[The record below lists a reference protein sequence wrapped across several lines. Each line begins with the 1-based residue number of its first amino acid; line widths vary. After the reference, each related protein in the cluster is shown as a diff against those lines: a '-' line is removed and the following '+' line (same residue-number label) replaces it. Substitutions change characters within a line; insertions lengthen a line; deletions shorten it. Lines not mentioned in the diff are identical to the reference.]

1 MFQCGRFQLDL
12 GTPRIM
18 GILNVTPDSFSDG
31 GRHAT
36 AQAAIRKAW
45 QMIEAGADLIDV
57 GGESTRPGAQAATLE
72 EELARVLPV
81 LTALRDAPVPLS
93 IDTMKTE
100 VMRAALDAGA
110 SLVNDVNA
118 LQAEGALQV
127 LASSDAGVC
136 LMHMQGEPRSM
147 QMAPHYTD
155 VQAEV
160 EAFLAQ
166 RVAAVRAAGVGA
178 ERIMLDPGIGFGKTL
193 EHNLALLRGL
203 PRLARLGYP
212 LLLGVSRKSMLGA
225 ITGKPV
231 DERMAASVAA
241 ALYGVMQGVAV
252 VRVHDVAETRDALQV
267 YRTLAEEQVYGT

>member
-31 GRHAT
+31 GRHAA

>member
-166 RVAAVRAAGVGA
+166 RVAAVRVAGVGA